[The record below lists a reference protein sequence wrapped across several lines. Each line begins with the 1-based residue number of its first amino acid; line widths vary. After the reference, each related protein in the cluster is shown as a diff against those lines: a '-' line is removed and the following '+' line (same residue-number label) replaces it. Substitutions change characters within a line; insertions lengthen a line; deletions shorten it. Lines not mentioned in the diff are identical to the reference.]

1 MDYFSDIVSAHVR
14 QRISQDFLT
23 KSRKN
28 SGQRDFDWITMAKDQ
43 TNDKTLFMKLKIW
56 VLFIIGKNGNEYIIF
71 SYLRRRFDVNNF
83 IPSNVYQ
90 IVAL

>member
-1 MDYFSDIVSAHVR
+1 
-14 QRISQDFLT
+14 
-23 KSRKN
+23 
-28 SGQRDFDWITMAKDQ
+28 MAKDQ